1 MYLKYINNSKYI
13 NKFSHTKNVMA
24 KNFTLKTK
32 YDTIKNTAQHIDITE
47 TILCNENFALINAR
61 INDIKTMNIN
71 IIANAL

>member
-1 MYLKYINNSKYI
+1 
-13 NKFSHTKNVMA
+13 MA

-61 INDIKTMNIN
+61 INDIKNYIN
-71 IIANAL
+71 FNKCK